1 MELISFRTPGLGDQS
16 YLLVHEGK
24 GVLVDP
30 QRDIDR
36 FLDAA
41 DERAVDVR
49 FVLETHLHNDYVSG
63 GPEVARRTGAELV
76 LPAGAAPVYRHTPA
90 FHLEEIKADD
100 LTLRPIH
107 TPGHT
112 PEHTSYLVLIDGE
125 PVAVFSGGSLLVASA
140 GRPDLLGPE
149 RARSLAR
156 LQYGSLHRLAG
167 LPRAVGL
174 YPTHG
179 EGSFCTTTGA
189 GRFTSTIGDEV
200 DGNPLLGI
208 GDPEGFADRLLA
220 EPMPI
225 PAFYQYMG
233 PANIRGGEP
242 MPAVGIAEISAAEL
256 PAAAA
261 AGPPAGADGDDGA
274 RARLVDIRPRTVQ
287 AAGLVPGSVGIEL
300 TDDFGSWAGW
310 LLPYG
315 APIVLV
321 AEAGQDVTEAV
332 VQLARIGVDS
342 VQAVYRPAGGDQL
355 GPGYEL
361 LDLDG
366 FRQRLGQPDV
376 QLLDVRMPNEWAQ
389 VGWPGAVQRFVAD
402 LASEGIPDELDR
414 RRPVLVACG
423 SGRRAAI
430 AASLLVRA
438 GYQAVVLSGA
448 GVAELT

>member
-16 YLLVHEGK
+16 YLLTHEGR

-30 QRDIDR
+30 QRDLDR

-41 DERAVDVR
+41 AERDVDIR

-63 GPEVARRTGAELV
+63 AVQAARRTGAELV
-76 LPAGAAPVYRHTPA
+76 LPAAAAPTYRHTPA
-90 FHLEEIKADD
+90 FHLEDIKADN
-100 LTLRPIH
+100 LILRPIH

-156 LQYGSLHRLAG
+156 LQHGSLHRLAG
-167 LPRAVGL
+167 LPRAVAL

-189 GRFTSTIGDEV
+189 GRYTSTIGDEI
-200 DGNPLLGI
+200 DDNPLLGI
-208 GDPEGFADRLLA
+208 SDPEDFADRLLTD
-220 EPMPI
+220 PMPI

-233 PANIRGGEP
+233 PANLRGGEP
-242 MPAVGIAEISAAEL
+242 MPTIDVPEITAAEL
-256 PAAAA
+256 PH
-261 AGPPAGADGDDGA
+261 GDGTQ
-274 RARLVDIRPRTVQ
+274 LVDVRPRQRQ
-287 AAGLVPGSVGIEL
+287 AAGLIGGSVGIEL

-310 LLPYG
+310 LLPYR
-315 APIVLV
+315 APIVLIADDDTDV
-321 AEAGQDVTEAV
+321 AEAV
-332 VQLARIGVDS
+332 VQLARIDIDS
-342 VQAVYRPAGGDQL
+342 VRAVHRPALTDNL

-361 LDLDG
+361 LDRET
-366 FRQRLGQPDV
+366 FAQRLAQPGA
-376 QLLDVRMPNEWAQ
+376 QLLDVRMPNERAQ
-389 VGWPGAVQRFVAD
+389 AAWPGAVERFLAD
-402 LASEGIPDELDR
+402 LVTDGIPAELDQ

-438 GYQAVVLSGA
+438 GYSAAVLDGA
-448 GVAELT
+448 GVADLIR

>member
-1 MELISFRTPGLGDQS
+1 MELVSFRTPGLGDQT
-16 YLLVHEGK
+16 YLLTHQGK
-24 GVLVDP
+24 GILVDP

-41 DERAVDVR
+41 AERDVDVR

-63 GPEVARRTGAELV
+63 AVQVARRTGAELV
-76 LPAGAAPVYRHTPA
+76 LPAAAAPAYRHTAA
-90 FHLEEIKADD
+90 FHLEDIKADN

-140 GRPDLLGPE
+140 GRPDLLGPA
-149 RARSLAR
+149 RARTLAR

-167 LPRAVGL
+167 LPRAVAL

-189 GRFTSTIGDEV
+189 GRYASTIGDEI
-200 DGNPLLGI
+200 DDNPLLGI
-208 GDPEGFADRLLA
+208 ADQEDFADRLLA

-233 PANIRGGEP
+233 PANIHGGEP
-242 MPAVGIAEISAAEL
+242 MPTVDVPEATATDL
-256 PAAAA
+256 PT
-261 AGPPAGADGDDGA
+261 DDA
-274 RARLVDIRPRTVQ
+274 TQLVDIRPRHAQ
-287 AAGLVPGSVGIEL
+287 SAGLVPGSVGIEL

-315 APIVLV
+315 APIVLI
-321 AEAGQDVTEAV
+321 ADADTDVTEAV
-332 VQLARIGVDS
+332 VQLARINIDAVG
-342 VQAVYRPAGGDQL
+342 AVYRPAPADPL

-361 LDLDG
+361 LDREAFQL
-366 FRQRLGQPDV
+366 RLAQPDA
-376 QLLDVRMPNEWAQ
+376 QLLDVRMPNERAKAA
-389 VGWPGAVQRFVAD
+389 WPGAVERFLAD
-402 LASEGIPDELDR
+402 LVTHGIPTELDP

-438 GYQAVVLSGA
+438 GYRVAVLDGA
-448 GVAELT
+448 GVADLTTTD